1 LRAYRPSEV
10 MKIDNVDKFPAEQF
24 YKTSDLGLAT
34 TLSLHFPIKT
44 IDRNNPRKV
53 LFVFDKTDKL
63 SNFID
68 KYWRSEIV
76 VEPQTFTNQI
86 KNIKTRIYSG
96 E

>member
-1 LRAYRPSEV
+1 
-10 MKIDNVDKFPAEQF
+10 MKIDNVNKSSIQQF
-24 YKTSDLGLAT
+24 YKTADLSLVT
-34 TLSLHFPIKT
+34 TLSLFFPVRT
-44 IDRNNPRKV
+44 IDRSNPRKV
-53 LFVFDKTDKL
+53 LFVFDLTDEL
-63 SNFID
+63 NDFID

>member
-1 LRAYRPSEV
+1 
-10 MKIDNVDKFPAEQF
+10 MKIDNVDKPQAQQF
-24 YKTSDLGLAT
+24 YKTSDLGLVTA
-34 TLSLHFPIKT
+34 LSLFFPVRT
-44 IDRNNPRKV
+44 IDRSNPRKV
-53 LFVFDKTDKL
+53 LFVFDLTDEL
-63 SNFID
+63 TDFVN